1 MTDSSS
7 PDNKDFTGPPR
18 PESAT
23 TDAKGTGP
31 TPAEPKTSGTSTNP
45 PELSPSAVAA
55 ADASSARSTPPPS
68 PGARPPS
75 GTRAGGAP
83 SSGAPKLAVFISL
96 ITLLIVLGGGLW
108 LWQALQAVGAG
119 QAERSQAWESGLQQQ
134 ESRILA
140 LQAAVEQAGRRG
152 EALQQDI
159 QQALTSTQSDVQ
171 QLLSDFDQRQ
181 QQHLG
186 RLDDRLDAQQQ
197 RLLRLSTTDREDWL
211 LSEAMHL
218 LRFAN
223 QRILIERSP
232 ANAIALLESA
242 DQLLQQAMG
251 GSGDA
256 ELFAIRKTIRS
267 EITALK
273 LVKTPDKAGNYAR
286 LAGLVAHLDGLPA
299 RGGLPLGQP
308 FTESTVAREPEA
320 ASSWREKLWQ
330 EIKSLAGVFDDY
342 VRIQDADTPTELL
355 TDQAALQL
363 VRMNLH
369 LLVDQAQA
377 ALIREEEALYQDSL
391 DRIRAFL
398 VQYYES
404 STEREALEGMIDELA
419 QVPVAPEMPDVSD
432 SFRRLQGY
440 VQEMQRLRAGGDA

>member
-1 MTDSSS
+1 MTDL
-7 PDNKDFTGPPR
+7 PEKKEFTGPPR

-23 TDAKGTGP
+23 D
-31 TPAEPKTSGTSTNP
+31 
-45 PELSPSAVAA
+45 VAA
-55 ADASSARSTPPPS
+55 AKSPPDATGTSADAPATSPADVTAPDAGAPPLS
-68 PGARPPS
+68 FGARRPHNS
-75 GTRAGGAP
+75 GGGGATP
-83 SSGAPKLAVFISL
+83 GGTSKLATVINI
-96 ITLLIVLGGGLW
+96 ITLLIVLGGGFW
-108 LWQALQAVGAG
+108 LWQALQAVDAE
-119 QAERSQAWESGLQQQ
+119 QAQRSQAWESGLEQQ
-134 ESRILA
+134 ENRILA
-140 LQAAVEQAGRRG
+140 LQEAVEQAGRG
-152 EALQQDI
+152 SDALRQDI
-159 QQALTSTQSDVQ
+159 RQELSTARSDVQ

-181 QQHLG
+181 QQHLQ

-211 LSEAMHL
+211 LSEALHL

-232 ANAIALLESA
+232 ENAIALLESA

-256 ELFAIRKTIRS
+256 ELFAIRKSIRS

-273 LVKTPDKAGNYAR
+273 LVKTPDKTGNYAR
-286 LAGLVAHLDGLPA
+286 LAGLVEHLDGLPA
-299 RGGLPLGQP
+299 RGGLPLGQA
-308 FTESTVAREPEA
+308 FTDSSAAREPEE
-320 ASSWREKLWQ
+320 ASNWREKLWQ

-342 VRIQDADTPTELL
+342 VRVQDADTPTELL

-377 ALIREEEALYQDSL
+377 ALIREEEPLYQDSL
-391 DRIRAFL
+391 GKIRAFL

-404 STEREALEGMIDELA
+404 SAERDALEGMIDELS
-419 QVPVAPEMPDVSD
+419 QVPVAPDMPDVSG

-440 VQEMQRLRAGGDA
+440 IEEMQRLRTGDDA

>member
-1 MTDSSS
+1 M
-7 PDNKDFTGPPR
+7 
-18 PESAT
+18 
-23 TDAKGTGP
+23 
-31 TPAEPKTSGTSTNP
+31 
-45 PELSPSAVAA
+45 
-55 ADASSARSTPPPS
+55 
-68 PGARPPS
+68 
-75 GTRAGGAP
+75 
-83 SSGAPKLAVFISL
+83 FISL